1 MQTRNMNISKQR
13 ALILMLFGIGAGL
26 LSGMFGL
33 GGGIIIVPG
42 LMFALGM
49 DQRRAHGTSL
59 GGVFLISL
67 SSFFTYWTHD
77 HIDWPVVLWLA
88 IGSVAGSLIGA
99 ELLARVSKRTLTL
112 AFVLILV
119 IAGIRMFF
127 KIDSTGEMILN
138 APTAAWLVVIGL
150 VVGALAGMLGIGGGL
165 MSVPI
170 LVIFFHVSPAVAK
183 GTSLAVVI
191 PTAFSGTIQNLRNNN
206 TDLTAAAIVSS
217 TGIVTAIAGS
227 WIAAH
232 MDDALSNF
240 LFAVLLIVIAG
251 RMLLQLRK
259 QSEITPIGE

>member
-1 MQTRNMNISKQR
+1 MKIPKQR
-13 ALILMLFGIGAGL
+13 ALILMGFGIGAGL

-42 LMFALGM
+42 LMFALRM

-59 GGVFLISL
+59 AGVFLISL
-67 SSFFTYWTHD
+67 SSFFSYWTHD
-77 HIDWPVVLWLA
+77 HIDWPVVLWLS
-88 IGSVAGSLIGA
+88 IGSVAGSLVGA
-99 ELLARVSKRTLTL
+99 ELLNRLSKRTLTI
-112 AFVLILV
+112 AFIGILV

-127 KIDSTGEMILN
+127 KIDAAGEMILN

-165 MSVPI
+165 MTVPI
-170 LVIFFHVSPAVAK
+170 LVIFFHVAPALAK

-191 PTAFSGTIQNLRNNN
+191 PTALSGTLQNLRNKNA
-206 TDLTAAAIVSS
+206 DLTAAAIVSS

-227 WIAAH
+227 WIAAR
-232 MDDALSNF
+232 MNDAISNF
-240 LFAVLLIVIAG
+240 LFAILLIFIAG

-259 QSEITPIGE
+259 QREITPIGE

>member
-1 MQTRNMNISKQR
+1 MG
-13 ALILMLFGIGAGL
+13 FGIGAGL

-59 GGVFLISL
+59 AGVFLISL
-67 SSFFTYWTHD
+67 SSFFSYWTHD
-77 HIDWPVVLWLA
+77 HIDWPVVMWLS
-88 IGSVAGSLIGA
+88 IGSVAGSLVGA
-99 ELLARVSKRTLTL
+99 ELLNRLSKRTLTI
-112 AFVLILV
+112 AFIGILV
-119 IAGIRMFF
+119 IAGVRMFF
-127 KIDSTGEMILN
+127 KIDSSGEMILN

-191 PTAFSGTIQNLRNNN
+191 PTAFSGTLQNLRNKNS
-206 TDLTAAAIVSS
+206 DLTAAVIVSS
-217 TGIVTAIAGS
+217 TGIVAAIGGS
-227 WIAAH
+227 WIAAR
-232 MDDALSNF
+232 MNDAVSNF
-240 LFAVLLIVIAG
+240 LFAVLLIFIAG
-251 RMLLQLRK
+251 RMLLQLRG
-259 QSEITPIGE
+259 QQEITPIGE

>member
-1 MQTRNMNISKQR
+1 MF
-13 ALILMLFGIGAGL
+13 FGIGAGL

-88 IGSVAGSLIGA
+88 VGSVAGSLIGA

-112 AFVLILV
+112 AFVFILV

-170 LVIFFHVSPAVAK
+170 LVIFFHVSPAIAK

-191 PTAFSGTIQNLRNNN
+191 PTAFSGTLQNLRNDN

>member
-1 MQTRNMNISKQR
+1 MG
-13 ALILMLFGIGAGL
+13 FGVGAGL

-67 SSFFTYWTHD
+67 SSFFSYWTHD
-77 HIDWPVVLWLA
+77 HIDWPVVLWLS

-99 ELLARVSKRTLTL
+99 ELLARLSKRTLTI
-112 AFVLILV
+112 AFIGILV
-119 IAGIRMFF
+119 IAGVRMFF
-127 KIDSTGEMILN
+127 KIDASGEMILDGL
-138 APTAAWLVVIGL
+138 TAAWLIGIGL

-165 MSVPI
+165 MTVPI
-170 LVIFFHVSPAVAK
+170 LVIFFHVSPAIAK

-191 PTAFSGTIQNLRNNN
+191 PTALVGTLQNLRNKN

-227 WIAAH
+227 WIAAR
-232 MDDALSNF
+232 MNDAISNF
-240 LFAVLLIVIAG
+240 LFAVLLIFIAG

-259 QSEITPIGE
+259 QREVTLVGE

>member
-1 MQTRNMNISKQR
+1 MKIPKQR
-13 ALILMLFGIGAGL
+13 ALILMGFGIGAGL

-42 LMFALGM
+42 LMFALRM

-59 GGVFLISL
+59 AGVFLISL
-67 SSFFTYWTHD
+67 SSFFSYWTHD
-77 HIDWPVVLWLA
+77 HIDWPVVLWLS
-88 IGSVAGSLIGA
+88 IGSVAGSLVGA
-99 ELLARVSKRTLTL
+99 ELLNRLSKRTLTV
-112 AFVLILV
+112 AFIGILV

-127 KIDSTGEMILN
+127 KIDAAGEMILN

-165 MSVPI
+165 MTVPI
-170 LVIFFHVSPAVAK
+170 LVIFFHVAPALAK

-191 PTAFSGTIQNLRNNN
+191 PTALSGTLQNLRNKNA
-206 TDLTAAAIVSS
+206 DLTAAAIVSS

-227 WIAAH
+227 WIAAR
-232 MDDALSNF
+232 MNDAISNF
-240 LFAVLLIVIAG
+240 LFAILLIFIAG

-259 QSEITPIGE
+259 QREITPIGE

>member
-1 MQTRNMNISKQR
+1 MG
-13 ALILMLFGIGAGL
+13 FGVGAGL

-67 SSFFTYWTHD
+67 SSFFSYWTHD
-77 HIDWPVVLWLA
+77 HIDWPVVLWLS

-99 ELLARVSKRTLTL
+99 ELLARLSKRTLTI
-112 AFVLILV
+112 AFIGVLV

-127 KIDSTGEMILN
+127 RIDSSGEMILN
-138 APTAAWLVVIGL
+138 GPTAAWLVVIGV

-165 MSVPI
+165 MTVPI
-170 LVIFFHVSPAVAK
+170 LVIFFHVSPAIAK

-191 PTAFSGTIQNLRNNN
+191 PTALSGTLQNLRNKN

-227 WIAAH
+227 WIADR
-232 MDDALSNF
+232 MNDALSNF
-240 LFAVLLIVIAG
+240 LFAVLLMFIAG

-259 QSEITPIGE
+259 QREVMTIVE

>member
-1 MQTRNMNISKQR
+1 M
-13 ALILMLFGIGAGL
+13 AFGTAAGL

-67 SSFFTYWTHD
+67 SSFFSYWTHD
-77 HIDWPVVLWLA
+77 HIDWPVVLWLS

-99 ELLARVSKRTLTL
+99 ELLARLSKRTLTI
-112 AFVLILV
+112 AFIGILV
-119 IAGIRMFF
+119 IAGVRMFF
-127 KIDSTGEMILN
+127 KIDSSGEMILN
-138 APTAAWLVVIGL
+138 GPTAAWLVVIGV

-165 MSVPI
+165 MTVPI
-170 LVIFFHVSPAVAK
+170 LVIFFHVSPAIAK

-191 PTAFSGTIQNLRNNN
+191 PTALSGTLQNLRNKN

-227 WIAAH
+227 WIADR
-232 MDDALSNF
+232 MNDALSNF
-240 LFAVLLIVIAG
+240 LFAVLLMFIAG

-259 QSEITPIGE
+259 QREVMPIVE

>member
-1 MQTRNMNISKQR
+1 VKISKQR
-13 ALILMLFGIGAGL
+13 ALILMGFGVGAGL

-59 GGVFLISL
+59 AGVFLISI

-88 IGSVAGSLIGA
+88 IGSVAGSLVGA
-99 ELLARVSKRTLTL
+99 ELLNRLSKRTLTI
-112 AFVLILV
+112 AFICVLV
-119 IAGIRMFF
+119 IAGVRMFF
-127 KIDSTGEMILN
+127 KIDAAGEMILN

-165 MSVPI
+165 MTVPI
-170 LVIFFHVSPAVAK
+170 LVILFHVSPAIAK

-191 PTAFSGTIQNLRNNN
+191 PTAFSGTLQNLRNKN
-206 TDLTAAAIVSS
+206 TDLAAAAIVSS
-217 TGIVTAIAGS
+217 TGVVTAIAGS
-227 WIAAH
+227 WIAAR
-232 MDDALSNF
+232 MNDALSNF
-240 LFAVLLIVIAG
+240 LFAVLLIAIAG
-251 RMLLQLRK
+251 RMLLQLRNQRK
-259 QSEITPIGE
+259 VTPAGE

>member
-1 MQTRNMNISKQR
+1 MSIPKQR
-13 ALILMLFGIGAGL
+13 AVILMGFGIGAGL

-59 GGVFLISL
+59 AGVFLISL
-67 SSFFTYWTHD
+67 SSFFSYWTHD
-77 HIDWPVVLWLA
+77 HIDWPVVLWLS
-88 IGSVAGSLIGA
+88 IGSVAGSLVGA
-99 ELLARVSKRTLTL
+99 ELLNRLSKRTLTI
-112 AFVLILV
+112 AFIGILV
-119 IAGIRMFF
+119 IAGVRMFF
-127 KIDSTGEMILN
+127 KIDSSGEMILN

-191 PTAFSGTIQNLRNNN
+191 PTAFSGTLQNLRNKNS
-206 TDLTAAAIVSS
+206 DLTAAAIVSS
-217 TGIVTAIAGS
+217 TGIVAAIGGS
-227 WIAAH
+227 WIAAR
-232 MDDALSNF
+232 MNDAVSNF
-240 LFAVLLIVIAG
+240 LFAVLLIFIAG
-251 RMLLQLRK
+251 RMLLQLRGE
-259 QSEITPIGE
+259 QEITPIGE

>member
-1 MQTRNMNISKQR
+1 VKISKQR
-13 ALILMLFGIGAGL
+13 ALILMGFGVGAGL

-67 SSFFTYWTHD
+67 SSFFSYWTHD
-77 HIDWPVVLWLA
+77 HIYWPVVLWLS

-99 ELLARVSKRTLTL
+99 ELLARLSKRTLTI
-112 AFVLILV
+112 AFIGILV
-119 IAGIRMFF
+119 IAGVRMFF
-127 KIDSTGEMILN
+127 RIDSSGEMILN
-138 APTAAWLVVIGL
+138 GPTAAWLVVIGV

-165 MSVPI
+165 MTVPI
-170 LVIFFHVSPAVAK
+170 LVIFFHVSPAIAK

-191 PTAFSGTIQNLRNNN
+191 PTALSGTLQNLRNKN

-227 WIAAH
+227 WIADR
-232 MDDALSNF
+232 MNDALSNF
-240 LFAVLLIVIAG
+240 LFAVLLMFIAG

-259 QSEITPIGE
+259 QREVMPIVE

>member
-1 MQTRNMNISKQR
+1 MG
-13 ALILMLFGIGAGL
+13 FGIGAGL

-42 LMFALGM
+42 LMFALRM

-59 GGVFLISL
+59 AGVFLISL
-67 SSFFTYWTHD
+67 SSFFSYWTHD
-77 HIDWPVVLWLA
+77 HIDWPVVLWLS
-88 IGSVAGSLIGA
+88 IGSVAGSLAGA
-99 ELLARVSKRTLTL
+99 ELLNRLSKRTLTV
-112 AFVLILV
+112 AFIGILV

-127 KIDSTGEMILN
+127 KIDAAGEMILN

-165 MSVPI
+165 MTVPI
-170 LVIFFHVSPAVAK
+170 LVIFFHVAPALAK

-191 PTAFSGTIQNLRNNN
+191 PTALSGTLQNLRNKNA
-206 TDLTAAAIVSS
+206 DLTAAAIVSS

-227 WIAAH
+227 WIAAR
-232 MDDALSNF
+232 MNDAISNF
-240 LFAVLLIVIAG
+240 LFAILLIFIAG

-259 QSEITPIGE
+259 QREITPVGE

>member
-1 MQTRNMNISKQR
+1 MG
-13 ALILMLFGIGAGL
+13 FGIGAGL

-59 GGVFLISL
+59 AGVFLISL
-67 SSFFTYWTHD
+67 SSFFSYWTHD
-77 HIDWPVVLWLA
+77 HIDWPVVLWLS
-88 IGSVAGSLIGA
+88 IGSVAGSLVGA
-99 ELLARVSKRTLTL
+99 ELLNRLSKRTLTI
-112 AFVLILV
+112 AFIGILV
-119 IAGIRMFF
+119 IAGVRMFF
-127 KIDSTGEMILN
+127 KIDSSGEMILN

-191 PTAFSGTIQNLRNNN
+191 PTAFSGTLQNLRNKNS
-206 TDLTAAAIVSS
+206 DLTAAAIVSS
-217 TGIVTAIAGS
+217 TGIVAAIGGS
-227 WIAAH
+227 WIAAR
-232 MDDALSNF
+232 MNDSVSNF
-240 LFAVLLIVIAG
+240 LFAVLLIFIAG
-251 RMLLQLRK
+251 RMLLQLRG
-259 QSEITPIGE
+259 QQEITPIGE